1 MRAEEEHQR
10 HLENDVRVFI
20 AGATGV
26 LGRRL
31 VGQFCAR
38 GDTVVGVVR
47 SSTGAQLVASLGGE
61 SRRVD
66 LFDAEA
72 LARAA
77 EGCEAIIHAATS
89 IPVKT
94 RPAAQD
100 WEMNDRIRREG
111 TRALTACAGRIG
123 AQLYVQQSVIWVAR
137 PRDGSFFDEDS
148 PAQPDQLSCSAFDGG
163 EIAREAGEKY
173 GFNVSVLRCG
183 WFYGA
188 DAAHTRFFAESL
200 RARRLPVI
208 GKGDA
213 VWAILHLD
221 DAACAFVAA
230 ATAPRSG
237 LWHVVDDQ
245 PVSVRE
251 FLNYFAERL
260 GAPRPGRVPPWLG
273 RLVAGSYAVDFF
285 TTSSRTSNAGFRRE
299 FGWTPRFPTFREGI
313 DDIVASWGAEGFIP
327 RDENSA
333 Q

>member
-1 MRAEEEHQR
+1 M
-10 HLENDVRVFI
+10 RVFI

-31 VGQFCAR
+31 IKLFRAR
-38 GDTVVGVVR
+38 GDSVIGQVR
-47 SSTGAQLVASLGGE
+47 SSTGEQIVASLGGE
-61 SRRVD
+61 SRRAD
-66 LFDAEA
+66 LFDPEA

-77 EGCEAIIHAATS
+77 EGCEVIIHAATS

-94 RPAAQD
+94 KPAPND

-111 TRALTACAGRIG
+111 ARALTACAAKIG
-123 AQLYVQQSVIWVAR
+123 AKLYIQQSVIWVAR
-137 PRDGSFFDEDS
+137 PHDGDFFDEDS
-148 PAQPDQLSCSAFDGG
+148 PAQPDQNSRSALDGE

-188 DAAHTRFFAESL
+188 DAAHTRFFAESI

-221 DAACAFVAA
+221 DAAGAFVTA

-237 LWHVVDDQ
+237 IWHIVDDRA
-245 PVSVRE
+245 VSVRE

-260 GAPRPGRVPPWLG
+260 AAPLPRQVPAWLA

-285 TTSSRTSNAGFRRE
+285 TTTSRTSNARFRDE
-299 FGWTPRFPTFREGI
+299 FGWAPCFPTFREGI
-313 DDIVASWGAEGFIP
+313 DQIVASWTAEGFIP
-327 RDENSA
+327 QNGNSA
-333 Q
+333 